1 MSGPIQNVY
10 FTNPIV
16 NSQIATL
23 NTEVGVLQIP
33 TRGQLISCTLAGTI
47 TANSTVWTGAYT
59 GASDNYLATGFYGP
73 AQDVDVYK
81 VVYYSTNSID
91 NAVVQVS
98 GSMYVPQTV
107 TKDTLLSARLGAAQ
121 QFRDEDVVVWQ
132 SFEDGEWE
140 TLTPSEQYTAS
151 FMARY
156 AGLGYIGIVP
166 DGFGL
171 GVNQGRAQLFDY
183 FSETYPGV
191 DMLRAVRSIL
201 PDYGFTGDITPVN
214 IVQIGY
220 SAAGTYGVAI
230 VNEFQPGVSP
240 DILPAEAANF
250 NFTKLM
256 LAGVPSP
263 YHFFNN
269 YYRLY
274 TYNTQP
280 TFTFTGTQFVFE
292 QLGLASFYFN
302 NTRGLTD
309 VLRKSMYAQFCQIN
323 DGDWYTST
331 SAYLT
336 GVNKQLSLNTITN
349 PPSAYPGGLG
359 GTDGSY
365 TPQPLCATGFVDTNQ
380 LINWSNWPALSNFAL
395 LNHGWT
401 NFFRTTATLPTSA
414 SISSIYSSV
423 DQVVCPANSNIQLNS
438 GAGFDGSAVLDSYMG
453 TGTHYGGTINPI
465 TFQPVYTFYPG
476 ANKTINVDTTQ
487 SLANPAGQL
496 AIANE
501 ILGQADSDYNRYRI
515 EPAGLPAYPYENT
528 WGLNGAASSNE
539 GFPRQGAHNQ
549 VFPYISAVWYYA
561 LANL

>member
-47 TANSTVWTGAYT
+47 DANSMVWTGAYT

-98 GSMYVPQTV
+98 GSMFVPQTV
-107 TKDTLLSARLGAAQ
+107 TKDTLISARLGAAQ
-121 QFRDEDVVVWQ
+121 QFRDEDIVVWQ
-132 SFEDGEWE
+132 SFEDGVWE
-140 TLTPSEQYTAS
+140 TLTPEDKYEGGGAS
-151 FMARY
+151 IARY

-201 PDYGFTGDITPVN
+201 PDYGFTASITPVN
-214 IVQIGY
+214 VIQNGY
-220 SAAGTYGVAI
+220 SAAGTYGTAI

-240 DILPAEAANF
+240 DISPAEAANF

-280 TFTFTGTQFVFE
+280 TYTFTGTQFVFE

-302 NTRGLTD
+302 NTRGLSD
-309 VLRKSMYAQFCQIN
+309 VLRKSMYAQFAQIN

-331 SAYLT
+331 EAFLT
-336 GVNKQLSLNTITN
+336 GVNKQITLNTVTY
-349 PPSAYPGGLG
+349 PPALLG
-359 GTDGSY
+359 GTDGNY
-365 TPQPLCATGFVDTNQ
+365 TPQPLCPTGFVDTNQ
-380 LINWSNWPALSNFAL
+380 LINWNNWPALSNFAL
-395 LNHGWT
+395 VNHGWT
-401 NFFRTTATLPTSA
+401 NFFRTTATLPTGA
-414 SISSIYSSV
+414 SISNIYSTV
-423 DQVVCPANSNIQLNS
+423 DQVVCPANSNAQINA
-438 GAGFDGSAVLDSYMG
+438 GAGFDGSAILDSYMG
-453 TGTHYGGTINPI
+453 TGTFYGGANYGQGP
-465 TFQPVYTFYPG
+465 QYAFYPG
-476 ANKTINVDTTQ
+476 ANKTINVDTSS

-496 AIANE
+496 AIAND

-515 EPAGLPAYPYENT
+515 ETTGLPAYPYENT
-528 WGLNGAASSNE
+528 WGSDGAATSNQ

-549 VFPYISAVWYYA
+549 VFPYISAVWYYVY
-561 LANL
+561 ANL